1 MIPLWIASLTENASH
16 ATNNNITLLTTT
28 LTRIANSYSG
38 ITGSTSLNQAGDRKY
53 ANYDFWEIVKR
64 NSIFEWELVN
74 SSSQVNNNYEVGHG

>member
-1 MIPLWIASLTENASH
+1 
-16 ATNNNITLLTTT
+16 
-28 LTRIANSYSG
+28 
-38 ITGSTSLNQAGDRKY
+38 LNQAGDRKY